1 MTKTYKDI
9 YNESLVKNEI
19 QFWYSKWCNS
29 CMKDE
34 REIYWSL
41 YKGYQ
46 DLYDYYKKY
55 YRFTNE

>member
-1 MTKTYKDI
+1 MTKNYKDI
-9 YNESLVKNEI
+9 YNKSLVKNEI

-29 CMKDE
+29 CMRDE

-41 YKGYQ
+41 YKAYQ